1 MKISVKIAEQT
12 FEVEVGDLS
21 SRPILAT
28 VDGEIFEVWPEQ
40 NEGKAEEFIISS
52 PTPSRIPTLPVTI
65 VVNKSS
71 TVAAPIPGVIT
82 AVKVKPG
89 DPVTAGQE
97 LCTLEAMKMKNAI
110 RANRE
115 GTIHAV
121 LVEVGDHVRH
131 AQPLMKYDD

>member
-1 MKISVKIAEQT
+1 MKISVKIAEQH

-28 VDGEIFEVWPEQ
+28 IDGEAFEVWLEQKEDSPEPHP
-40 NEGKAEEFIISS
+40 AADL
-52 PTPSRIPTLPVTI
+52 IPTRPPAAPVTLAAH
-65 VVNKSS
+65 SS
-71 TVAAPIPGVIT
+71 KAVAAPIPGVIT

-89 DPVTAGQE
+89 DSVSAGQE
-97 LCTLEAMKMKNAI
+97 LCILEAMKMKNAI

-131 AQPLMKYDD
+131 AQPLMDFTD